1 MDAAAD
7 RPALLAGLL
16 TRDEFRKEFKDD
28 PPSDRTIQRWE
39 AAGLPVI
46 RRGNLRLYD
55 IAAVRAWLVGDR
67 HPRKRRAA

>member
-1 MDAAAD
+1 VETGAD
-7 RPALLAGLL
+7 RPALLAGLI
-16 TRDEFRKEFKDD
+16 TRDGLRKEFPED

-55 IAAVRAWLVGDR
+55 VAAARAWLLGER
-67 HPRKRRAA
+67 PPRKRRVA